1 MPQIE
6 GGKIILE
13 EYIAQ
18 YPYPTCGLVA
28 NIEGVVVI
36 QFIVEKDGSISGT
49 QVIRSPDPCL
59 SKAAL
64 DYFNKLSGWKP
75 GKFNEEIVA
84 CFYTL
89 PIEYNLSEYKSRL
102 KKEK

>member
-1 MPQIE
+1 MPQID
-6 GGKIILE
+6 GGKIALE

-28 NIEGVVVI
+28 NIEGEVVL
-36 QFIVEKDGSISGT
+36 QFIVEKDGTITGT

-59 SKAAL
+59 SMAAL
-64 DYFNKLSGWKP
+64 EYFKKLSGWKP

-84 CFYTL
+84 CLFTL
-89 PIEYNLSEYKSRL
+89 PIEYNISEYKNRV